1 MPSMR
6 AVLEARRKAAAVR
19 VEELEAELVRLR
31 ADLADAEEVLR
42 RRVIGLEQYLEALA
56 EEESPAVVA
65 VGVSRRKSVGPRRA
79 VPHRENAVGVE
90 DLSVDYQA
98 LMAAALDAGAEGLG
112 ARRAAVVLGWDSAS
126 VSRVEGARARL
137 KRLVERGWLV
147 EEKPGRFMLTTLEQ
161 NAADGGR
168 PDGGS

>member
-19 VEELEAELVRLR
+19 VEELEAELERVRM
-31 ADLADAEEVLR
+31 DLTDAEEVLR
-42 RRVIGLEQYLEALA
+42 RRLIGLEQYLEALA
-56 EEESPAVVA
+56 EEEAPVVVA
-65 VGVSRRKSVGPRRA
+65 VESSQRKPVGPRRA
-79 VPHRENAVGVE
+79 VPHRENADGVE

-98 LMAAALDAGAEGLG
+98 LMAAALEAGDDGLG

-126 VSRVEGARARL
+126 ASRVEGARARL

-147 EEKPGRFMLTTLEQ
+147 EEKPGRFMLPALE
-161 NAADGGR
+161 
-168 PDGGS
+168 